1 VGNACVETY
10 NGDMRQRLRSE
21 SGIGLV
27 DLLIAMAVLQIA
39 VFALVAAL
47 SSGHVALL
55 RAGKITTASALAS
68 AQLEAYRALRHDDI
82 TLSDAATDATY
93 NADTAFA
100 GTRVTVPAASCAV
113 PHCEP
118 TRVATGADGRT
129 YRVDTYIV
137 TEVADATVVRQ
148 VKKIT
153 VVVRDPN
160 NLGGRP
166 FVRQTTAFDA
176 LTEG

>member
-1 VGNACVETY
+1 
-10 NGDMRQRLRSE
+10 MRQRLWSE
-21 SGIGLV
+21 DGLGLV
-27 DLLIAMAVLQIA
+27 ELLIAMTVLVVA

-68 AQLEAYRALRHDDI
+68 AQIELYHAVRHDEISLD
-82 TLSDAATDATY
+82 TSTGDGTY
-93 NADTAFA
+93 EGDSAFP
-100 GTRVTVPAASCAV
+100 GDRVTAAGCTV
-113 PHCEP
+113 LHCIP
-118 TRVATGADGRT
+118 SRLANGADGRT

-137 TEVADATVVRQ
+137 SENAAGGVARR
-148 VKKIT
+148 VKKVT

-166 FVRQTTAFDA
+166 YVRRSTAFDA
-176 LTEG
+176 LLEG